1 MSYYQLNR
9 NRSLEKEKDM
19 SHNGGGN
26 EKAAEHYLSKGE
38 VLRENEK
45 HKCRSLSEQEKG
57 NKKRLKKR

>member
-9 NRSLEKEKDM
+9 NRSVEKEKDM

-38 VLRENEK
+38 VLRENAK
-45 HKCRSLSEQEKG
+45 HKCRSLSEQEKEI
-57 NKKRLKKR
+57 KRD